1 MRVGIHLQCFWS
13 DHAKQRQRWHV
24 WRDCLSNLYVDSGE
38 PVSVSFVLN
47 DTEFMRNS
55 LVRYLLPL
63 FPDLD
68 RSEQVLWPSY
78 GSSSSLRKA
87 TSVWCS
93 GSTRSS
99 SGKTTPNTTQSTLRE
114 HNKAISQSSRLMY
127 RVVLTELAWIWRS
140 KAISGTRRT
149 PTRPHSRTYHTSHS

>member
-1 MRVGIHLQCFWS
+1 M
-13 DHAKQRQRWHV
+13 
-24 WRDCLSNLYVDSGE
+24 DSGE

-68 RSEQVLWPSY
+68 RSEQALWPSY

-87 TSVWCS
+87 TSAWCS

-99 SGKTTPNTTQSTLRE
+99 SGRITPNTTRSTLRE
-114 HNKAISQSSRLMY
+114 HDKSISELSKLIHEDA
-127 RVVLTELAWIWRS
+127 VTELAWI
-140 KAISGTRRT
+140 
-149 PTRPHSRTYHTSHS
+149 